1 MIYSKKKIYVKN
13 LKRVFQFK
21 NNLLKSN
28 FEKYY
33 SYYSLKFFKKFNKL
47 AF

>member
-33 SYYSLKFFKKFNKL
+33 SLKFFKKFNKL